1 MSPAPEGS
9 GAAISPAPEGNGA
22 AISPAPEGDAAA
34 ISPALDG
41 DAAAIS
47 PALDGLRAPASATP
61 SRDRTLLGRAQ
72 ALDPRLLAGLALVAA
87 CALGLTLGL
96 LAGVVGVRA
105 VPAVLRTA
113 AVAIAFFAL
122 CGYGAARVLVRGEIT
137 VHRPL
142 LVLPLGA
149 AVSSLALAVLGVL
162 HVPLK
167 VSLAIVI
174 AGALAASVRVH
185 RTRRGTERTQPAGR
199 TERTAIVRVLLPLAL
214 AGMVGL
220 ISLLPIF
227 RAGYATI
234 PGQNGDAI
242 LAVGTATLLQH
253 APPTATRTDLPIN
266 HVPFEWRSKYPIYY
280 ALAAIATLA
289 GQDPIQA
296 FATLSALMLALTALG
311 FFLFARYML
320 RAPPWAALLALLI
333 VPLDRIVMYVTI
345 HPYYNELWGQ
355 FALPFML
362 LAGWR
367 YLHAPGRA
375 SATLFALFGLLALLA
390 YPLVIPFPAI
400 FLVVYGWGVRRR
412 ARAAGQPVG
421 WVSQLRLP
429 RPRARPWMWIPVAV
443 IGIPVFAVLIRGF
456 LEKTTGALG
465 VIFPWTSL
473 AGWHG
478 SALPYLPWPR
488 FIGMPESAWAGVA
501 LILVCVLAWRGLTR
515 VPDQVRRPLAAMVVV
530 TALIGVYFRV
540 RYGGEL
546 FFFKDLAFLGPFV
559 LMLAL
564 VELCALAIEATAHR
578 AVLGLSGLALALA
591 LVPASA
597 AREIDQTYEQATS
610 SVLGLRA
617 WNRALPRSSS
627 VRNDVRPGGYQLWV
641 TYMFKDHPLSALDP
655 LGGFF
660 PHPAYGRKADYVIA
674 STDEPRPP
682 DATGP
687 SLRHNAQFVLWRMN
701 PSVPGPDVS
710 SRYLRDD
717 GASLSIK

>member
-1 MSPAPEGS
+1 MSD
-9 GAAISPAPEGNGA
+9 AAEGNGA
-22 AISPAPEGDAAA
+22 PMTAVVENDGAAVSPAVEEP
-34 ISPALDG
+34 SP
-41 DAAAIS
+41 S
-47 PALDGLRAPASATP
+47 PGRIVAH
-61 SRDRTLLGRAQ
+61 DRTLRRRVQ
-72 ALDPRLLAGLALVAA
+72 TLDPRLLAGLALLAA
-87 CALGLTLGL
+87 CALGLTLAL
-96 LAGVVGVRA
+96 VAGVIGVRA

-113 AVAIAFFAL
+113 AMGIAFFAL
-122 CGYGAARVLVRGEIT
+122 CGWAAARTLVRGELA
-137 VHRPL
+137 VHRAL

-149 AVSSLALAVLGVL
+149 AVSSLALAVLGLL
-162 HVPLK
+162 HVPLEA
-167 VSLAIVI
+167 SLALVI
-174 AGALAASVRVH
+174 IGALAISARVH
-185 RTRRGTERTQPAGR
+185 RTGRGAEPMQPVGR
-199 TERTAIVRVLLPLAL
+199 TERTAIVRVALPLAL

-227 RAGYATI
+227 RAGYATV

-253 APPTATRTDLPIN
+253 APPTANLADQPIN
-266 HVPFEWRSKYPIYY
+266 HIPFEWRSKYPIYY
-280 ALAAIATLA
+280 ALAGITTLA

-296 FATLSALMLALTALG
+296 FATVSALVLALTALG

-367 YLHAPGRA
+367 YLSAPSRA
-375 SATLFALFGLLALLA
+375 SAALFGLFAVLGLLA
-390 YPLVIPFPAI
+390 YPLMIPFPVI
-400 FLVVYGWGVRRR
+400 FLVVYGLGVHRRRR
-412 ARAAGQPVG
+412 AAGERVG
-421 WVSQLRLP
+421 WISALRLP

-443 IGIPVFAVLIRGF
+443 IGLPIFAVLMRGF
-456 LEKTTGALG
+456 LEKTTGALA
-465 VIFPWTSL
+465 VIFPWNSL

-478 SALPYLPWPR
+478 KALPYLPWPR
-488 FIGMPESAWAGVA
+488 FVGMPESASAGVA
-501 LILVCVLAWRGLTR
+501 LLLVGVLAWRASTR
-515 VPDQVRRPLAAMVVV
+515 VPEQVRRPLIAMVVL

-540 RYGGEL
+540 RFGGEL
-546 FFFKDLAFLGPFV
+546 FFFKDLAFLGPYV

-564 VELCALAIEATAHR
+564 VELCALATSAAPRR
-578 AVLGLSGLALALA
+578 AVGLSGLALGLA

-597 AREIDQTYEQATS
+597 AREIGQTYEQANL
-610 SVLGLRA
+610 SVLGLRG
-617 WNRALPRSSS
+617 WDRALRRGSS
-627 VRNDVRPGGYQLWV
+627 VRIDVLAGGYQLWV

-660 PHPAYGRKADYVIA
+660 PHPPYGRKADYVIA
-674 STDEPRPP
+674 STDEPRPT

-687 SLRHNAQFVLWRMN
+687 PLRHNAQFVLWRMN

-710 SRYLRDD
+710 SRQLLDD